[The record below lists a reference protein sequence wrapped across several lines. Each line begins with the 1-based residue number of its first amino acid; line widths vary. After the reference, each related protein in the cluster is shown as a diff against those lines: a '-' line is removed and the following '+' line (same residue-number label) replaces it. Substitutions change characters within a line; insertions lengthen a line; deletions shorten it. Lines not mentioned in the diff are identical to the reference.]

1 MNQEHSRSQEREV
14 KSLRYD
20 RGMQDD
26 DEVPDPI
33 EILREAFT
41 TLDGKHPELVAKI
54 AQAMQ
59 SSRGQDSQLPAVEA
73 AFREAAVSLVP
84 VDKDAAETLFT
95 IAEVLAQIPRYKLT
109 K

>member
-1 MNQEHSRSQEREV
+1 
-14 KSLRYD
+14 
-20 RGMQDD
+20 MQDD

-33 EILREAFT
+33 EVLREAFI

-54 AQAMQ
+54 ADAMQ
-59 SSRGQDSQLPAVEA
+59 ASRGKDSQLPAVEV